1 MTRPKEQ
8 LVSVTERTA
17 GYWDVGEVGLR
28 TELSRSAARDRLN
41 FTWESGGMV
50 GQSDLEPMIMPTS
63 GCIVLFLCMEVTA
76 AGGTRFTRRRESP
89 TF

>member
-28 TELSRSAARDRLN
+28 TELSRSAARDI
-41 FTWESGGMV
+41 EY
-50 GQSDLEPMIMPTS
+50 
-63 GCIVLFLCMEVTA
+63 
-76 AGGTRFTRRRESP
+76 
-89 TF
+89 